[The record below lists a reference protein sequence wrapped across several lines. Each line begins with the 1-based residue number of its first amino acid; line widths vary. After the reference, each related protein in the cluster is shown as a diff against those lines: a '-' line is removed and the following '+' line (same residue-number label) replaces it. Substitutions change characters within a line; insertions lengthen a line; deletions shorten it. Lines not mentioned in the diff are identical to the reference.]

1 VCPEAGPNPCDAEDL
16 AAVVVV
22 DYFDA
27 AIGNPHVPY
36 LWVTERVG
44 KDVGAIIAWD
54 SIT

>member
-27 AIGNPHVPY
+27 AIGKPQVPHFGI
-36 LWVTERVG
+36 TERVG
-44 KDVGAIIAWD
+44 IDIGGMSAGD
-54 SIT
+54 GIT